1 MWKRTVQECH
11 CARLCHRAKSQSVR
25 KTTKKVKSWWKLLL
39 MAASVSNGSNPLERF
54 RVRVGT
60 GTEPWQRFYHMK
72 HPDRWHLGW
81 FPPQNPA
88 FASPDVSLQL
98 SIWVLIVSWHDVYA
112 DCAVSAARAPPA
124 FRFAIRPIFVESL
137 SKTRKFRWKS
147 TLIWQPLN
155 EYQLDL
161 NSECGR
167 WKIGLNCTIYV
178 YIMSW
183 YDQNSNT

>member
-1 MWKRTVQECH
+1 
-11 CARLCHRAKSQSVR
+11 
-25 KTTKKVKSWWKLLL
+25 
-39 MAASVSNGSNPLERF
+39 MAHVIQLALGAFMSSVSNGSNPLERF

-60 GTEPWQRFYHMK
+60 GTEPWQWFYHMK
-72 HPDRWHLGW
+72 NLDRCHLGR

-88 FASPDVSLQL
+88 FPSPDISLQL

-112 DCAVSAARAPPA
+112 DCAVLAVLSPPA
-124 FRFAIRPIFVESL
+124 LRFAIRPIFVESL
-137 SKTRKFRWKS
+137 SKTREFRFKS
-147 TLIWQPLN
+147 TLISQPLD
-155 EYQLDL
+155 EYQSDL
-161 NSECGR
+161 NAESGR